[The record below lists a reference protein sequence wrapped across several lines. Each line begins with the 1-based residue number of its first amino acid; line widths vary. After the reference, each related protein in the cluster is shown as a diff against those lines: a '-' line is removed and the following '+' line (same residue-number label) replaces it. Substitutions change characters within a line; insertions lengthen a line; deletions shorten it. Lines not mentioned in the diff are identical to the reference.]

1 MPTEHRESNRLNFE
15 MEKIKSFLFVKNQ
28 KDLIDSIETL
38 EKISDGLIS
47 KFVEKSHE
55 VERLKRSETTLEGV
69 IHTLKTN
76 VTQKIERMEEET
88 ANIQIVRYSP
98 LSRPPDRLQIYAE
111 IEEDLNQLKARH
123 ALEQSEM
130 NHKIVL
136 LEMENTDL
144 KSKVSEMHT
153 KMTKKI
159 VIENKG
165 VQVTL
170 DVEDKLH
177 KNIDQIKA
185 YYENVNYFVLGG
197 KLRSIEWT
205 TYLITD
211 ILGKKL
217 LADIEDQKEK

>member
-1 MPTEHRESNRLNFE
+1 

-69 IHTLKTN
+69 IHTLKTT

-197 KLRSIEWT
+197 KLRSVEWT
-205 TYLITD
+205 TYVITD
-211 ILGKKL
+211 ILCKKL
-217 LADIEDQKEK
+217 LADVEDQKEK